1 MMSLVRAMEMYHR
14 LIVEDDVRNIPA
26 ARRALKRARRRLGR
40 AEQWGV
46 RYDQAAYPTPAV
58 QGLRQADA
66 KLPSAV
72 PIAPARVRE
81 MQGDDYGE
89 DG

>member
-1 MMSLVRAMEMYHR
+1 MSLVRAMNTYHQ

-46 RYDQAAYPTPAV
+46 RYDQ
-58 QGLRQADA
+58 QG
-66 KLPSAV
+66 V
-72 PIAPARVRE
+72 PPVPGVRE
-81 MQGDDYGE
+81 ANAEHRAAMSGAQGN
-89 DG
+89 